1 MRDAYSDRLDSIRD
15 DLVAM
20 SGLVGTAV
28 SKATQ
33 ALLNGDAA
41 LAEQVISDDAEI
53 DRAREEIEERSFEL
67 LSLQNP
73 VAGDLRMLIASL
85 RMVSEFERMG
95 DLSVHVA
102 KIARLRVPEIA
113 VPEELEPT
121 ISRMAT
127 IAEVVGRVGHIIAD
141 RDATGAGQLEEA
153 DEEMDRL
160 RRTSFRELL
169 GSDWKHG
176 VEPAVDIALL
186 GRYYERIADHAVSI
200 ARRVVFLVT
209 GESGPFNE
217 GPREV
222 PVRSS

>member
-1 MRDAYSDRLDSIRD
+1 MRDAYSVQLDSIRD

-20 SGLVGTAV
+20 SRLVRSSLTR
-28 SKATQ
+28 ATE
-33 ALLNGDAA
+33 ALLNGDAV
-41 LAEQVISDDAEI
+41 LAERVISEDAEI
-53 DRAREEIEERSFEL
+53 DRTREEIEERSFEL

-85 RMVSEFERMG
+85 RMVSELERMG

-127 IAEVVGRVGHIIAD
+127 IAEVMVGRVEHIIAD
-141 RDATGAGQLEEA
+141 RDVTGARALEEA

-200 ARRVVFLVT
+200 ARRVFFLAT
-209 GESGPFNE
+209 GEHVSPTDG
-217 GPREV
+217 
-222 PVRSS
+222 